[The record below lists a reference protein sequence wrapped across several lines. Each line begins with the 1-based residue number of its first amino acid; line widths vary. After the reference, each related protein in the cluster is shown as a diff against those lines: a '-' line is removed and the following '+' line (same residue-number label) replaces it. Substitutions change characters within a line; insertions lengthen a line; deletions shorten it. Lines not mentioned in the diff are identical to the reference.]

1 MADRRQ
7 PWRSALGRSD
17 RHRRTREG
25 CRRRH
30 GDPGVPRRARRD
42 AHAQVRAGRRQH
54 DRTGPR
60 VGEDPRADSDSP
72 GIIGDMTVAT
82 DLVSEIQ
89 ALKAKRHA
97 AILAHNYQIPPI
109 QDLADVVAD
118 SLQMARR
125 ATELDAPLLVICG
138 VHFMAE
144 TAAIANPGKRVL
156 IPDPDAGC
164 SLAATIQA
172 ADVRA
177 WRTEHPDGLV
187 VAYVN
192 TSADVKAEAD
202 YCCTSGNAVA
212 VIRALPPDVPVL
224 FLPDV
229 FLGNYLRTVTGRQL
243 DVWMGECHVH
253 AGLTREAL
261 EQRRVEYPDA
271 EFLVHP
277 ECGCVTS
284 AMYYAET
291 EGDVAGG
298 RTQIVS
304 TEQMMR
310 RARVSPARRF
320 VVATETGVLHRLRRE
335 NPGKE
340 FVAAREGAECRYMKQ
355 ITLENLRD
363 SLRDLQYEVTVAP
376 EIAVRARRAIDR
388 MLAIG

>member
-1 MADRRQ
+1 MGT
-7 PWRSALGRSD
+7 STIEKG
-17 RHRRTREG
+17 TR
-25 CRRRH
+25 
-30 GDPGVPRRARRD
+30 
-42 AHAQVRAGRRQH
+42 
-54 DRTGPR
+54 
-60 VGEDPRADSDSP
+60 
-72 GIIGDMTVAT
+72 
-82 DLVSEIQ
+82 DLVAEIN
-89 ALKAKRHA
+89 ALRTEHGA
-97 AILAHNYQIPPI
+97 AILAHNYQRPEI

-125 ATELDAPLLVICG
+125 ASAMDAPVLVICG

-144 TAAIANPGKRVL
+144 TAAIANPDKQVL
-156 IPDPDAGC
+156 IPDLTAGC

-177 WRTEHPDGLV
+177 WRATHPSGVV

-192 TSADVKAEAD
+192 TAAGVKAEAD

-224 FLPDV
+224 FLPDMY
-229 FLGNYLRTVTGRQL
+229 LGNYLRRVTGRAI

-253 AGLTREAL
+253 AGLTREML
-261 EQRRVEYPDA
+261 TERRAAYPDA

-291 EGDVAGG
+291 EGDVAAG

-340 FVAAREGAECRYMKQ
+340 FLAARETAECRYMKQ
-355 ITLENLRD
+355 ITLEKLRD
-363 SLRDLQYEVTVAP
+363 SLRDLKYEVTVPGDVA
-376 EIAVRARRAIDR
+376 ARARRAIER

>member
-1 MADRRQ
+1 MGTSTIEQ
-7 PWRSALGRSD
+7 GT
-17 RHRRTREG
+17 H
-25 CRRRH
+25 
-30 GDPGVPRRARRD
+30 
-42 AHAQVRAGRRQH
+42 
-54 DRTGPR
+54 
-60 VGEDPRADSDSP
+60 
-72 GIIGDMTVAT
+72 
-82 DLVSEIQ
+82 DLVAEIN
-89 ALKAKRHA
+89 ALRTEHGA
-97 AILAHNYQIPPI
+97 AILAHNYQRPEV

-125 ATELDAPLLVICG
+125 ASALDAPVLVICG

-144 TAAIANPGKRVL
+144 TAAIANPDKQVL
-156 IPDPDAGC
+156 IPDLTAGC

-177 WRTEHPDGLV
+177 WRATHPNGVV

-192 TSADVKAEAD
+192 TAAEVKAEAD

-212 VIRALPPDVPVL
+212 VIRALPPDVSVL
-224 FLPDV
+224 FLPDMY
-229 FLGNYLRTVTGRQL
+229 LGNYLRRVTGRAI

-253 AGLTREAL
+253 AGLTREMLA
-261 EQRRVEYPDA
+261 ERRAAYPDA

-291 EGDVAGG
+291 EGDVAAG

-340 FVAAREGAECRYMKQ
+340 FLAARETAECRYMKQ
-355 ITLENLRD
+355 ITLEKLRD
-363 SLRDLQYEVTVAP
+363 SLRDLKYQVTVPADV
-376 EIAVRARRAIDR
+376 AARARRAIER

>member
-1 MADRRQ
+1 MGTSIPTTATRDLI
-7 PWRSALGRSD
+7 AEINEL
-17 RHRRTREG
+17 RT
-25 CRRRH
+25 
-30 GDPGVPRRARRD
+30 AR
-42 AHAQVRAGRRQH
+42 G
-54 DRTGPR
+54 
-60 VGEDPRADSDSP
+60 
-72 GIIGDMTVAT
+72 
-82 DLVSEIQ
+82 
-89 ALKAKRHA
+89 A
-97 AILAHNYQIPPI
+97 AILAHNYQRPEI

-125 ATELDAPLLVICG
+125 ATQLDAAELVICG

-144 TAAIANPGKRVL
+144 TAAIANPDKRIL
-156 IPDPDAGC
+156 IPDRTAGC

-177 WRTEHPDGLV
+177 WRATHPDGVV

-212 VIRALPPDVPVL
+212 VINALPPDVPVL
-224 FLPDV
+224 FLPDF
-229 FLGNYLRTVTGRQL
+229 FLGNYLRKVTGRPL
-243 DVWMGECHVH
+243 DVWLGECHVH
-253 AGLTREAL
+253 AGLTRETL
-261 EQRRVEYPDA
+261 EQRRAEYPDA

-291 EGDVAGG
+291 EGDVAAS
-298 RTQIVS
+298 RLQIVS

-310 RARVSPARRF
+310 RARTSPARRF
-320 VVATETGVLHRLRRE
+320 VIATETGVLHRLRRE

-340 FVAAREGAECRYMKQ
+340 FIAAHEAAECRYMKQ
-355 ITLENLRD
+355 ITLEKLRD
-363 SLRDLQYEVTVAP
+363 SLRDGKYEVTVPP
-376 EIAVRARRAIDR
+376 EVATRARRAIDR